1 MDLKLK
7 INKISDTLK
16 KYRYALIV
24 LLIGLILM
32 AVPSMGS
39 REDTLSMKSVETT
52 KSSVEMLEQKLS
64 ALLSKVQGAGDV
76 EVVLTIAAGEE
87 VIYQTNDDNSESDT
101 STSKN
106 INTVTITDAERNQ
119 TGLIKQVK
127 SEVYQG
133 AIIVCRGAD
142 DPTVRLAIVDA
153 VSRITGLGSN
163 CISILKMK

>member
-7 INKISDTLK
+7 INKISDSLK
-16 KYRYALIV
+16 KYRYALII

-32 AVPSMGS
+32 AVPSMDRKEETVS
-39 REDTLSMKSVETT
+39 KKDIETT
-52 KSSVEMLEQKLS
+52 KSSVEMLEEKLS

-87 VIYQTNDDNSESDT
+87 VVYQTNDDSSQSDT
-101 STSKN
+101 STSQN
-106 INTVTITDAERNQ
+106 TNTVTITDAERNQ
-119 TGLIKQVK
+119 TGLIRQVK

>member
-7 INKISDTLK
+7 INKLSDTFK

-32 AVPSMGS
+32 VVPSVN
-39 REDTLSMKSVETT
+39 RNEDTVSKKYIETT
-52 KSSVEMLEQKLS
+52 KSSVEILEDKLS

-76 EVVLTIAAGEE
+76 EVILTIAAGEE

-101 STSKN
+101 STSQN

-119 TGLIKQVK
+119 TGLIKQVR

-133 AIIVCRGAD
+133 AIVVCRGAD

-153 VSRITGLGSN
+153 VCRITGLGSN

>member
-7 INKISDTLK
+7 INKLSDAFK

-32 AVPSMGS
+32 VVPSVN
-39 REDTLSMKSVETT
+39 RNEDTASKKYIETT
-52 KSSVEMLEQKLS
+52 KSSVEILEDKLS

-76 EVVLTIAAGEE
+76 EVILTIAAGEE
-87 VIYQTNDDNSESDT
+87 VIYQTNDDNSKSDT
-101 STSKN
+101 STSQN

-119 TGLIKQVK
+119 TGLIKQVR

-133 AIIVCRGAD
+133 AIVVCRGAD
-142 DPTVRLAIVDA
+142 DPTVRLVIVDA
-153 VSRITGLGSN
+153 VCRITGLGSN

>member
-1 MDLKLK
+1 M
-7 INKISDTLK
+7 
-16 KYRYALIV
+16 
-24 LLIGLILM
+24 
-32 AVPSMGS
+32 
-39 REDTLSMKSVETT
+39 ED
-52 KSSVEMLEQKLS
+52 KLS

-76 EVVLTIAAGEE
+76 EVILTIAAGEE

-101 STSKN
+101 STSQN

-119 TGLIKQVK
+119 TGLIKQVR

-133 AIIVCRGAD
+133 AIVVCRGAD

-153 VSRITGLGSN
+153 VCRITGLGSN

>member
-16 KYRYALIV
+16 KYRYALII

-39 REDTLSMKSVETT
+39 REDTLSKKNVETT
-52 KSSVEMLEQKLS
+52 KSSVEMLENKLS